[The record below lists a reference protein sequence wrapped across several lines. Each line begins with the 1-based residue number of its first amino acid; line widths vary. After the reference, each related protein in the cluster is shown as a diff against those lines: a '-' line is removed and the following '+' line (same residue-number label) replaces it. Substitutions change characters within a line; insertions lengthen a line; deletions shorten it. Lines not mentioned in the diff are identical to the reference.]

1 MIINGENVIGAK
13 PVFLALLNDPTITM
27 MPDSARFLTYG
38 LVKTFGVIGVALA
51 FYFTAKKVKR
61 SNLKAQLIPSTLTA
75 VIAGITEPL
84 EFTFIFA
91 APLLWF
97 VYSVIDGL
105 FQMFVYIFN
114 VRVCATNGIL
124 DFLVINLPAGVG
136 KTHWPMYVLIG
147 LVEIVVIFF
156 VFKFMIEKMNLKTP
170 GREEDSDDVIDLNEN
185 AAAVK
190 NQMKSSSNHDEAK
203 ADREKALTII
213 KALGGKENILTV
225 ENCFSRLRVE
235 VVDNSVIDEKTLK
248 TTGASG
254 VVRKGNNIQVV
265 YGLTINKIR
274 TIVDEALEIKE

>member
-1 MIINGENVIGAK
+1 
-13 PVFLALLNDPTITM
+13 
-27 MPDSARFLTYG
+27 
-38 LVKTFGVIGVALA
+38 
-51 FYFTAKKVKR
+51 
-61 SNLKAQLIPSTLTA
+61 
-75 VIAGITEPL
+75 
-84 EFTFIFA
+84 
-91 APLLWF
+91 
-97 VYSVIDGL
+97 
-105 FQMFVYIFN
+105 MFVYIFN

-170 GREEDSDDVIDLNEN
+170 GREDDSEDIIDLNEN

-190 NQMKSSSNHDEAK
+190 NQMKSAVVQDEPK